1 MGVFNFNGF
10 RRSNEVPIDRS
21 TLRMITEANGL
32 GGITWNGISSL
43 RNSDVFT
50 AIDIISKDI
59 ASTSI
64 QFNDKD
70 SYLDDDK
77 KILKLLNKRPN
88 PYLDAWHFKYIIVAN
103 MLLNGNSYVEIVRD
117 DKGQPIELYHMQ
129 NSAVSIE
136 QIDDKIK
143 YNYID
148 ERDGHVRFDTE
159 DVLHFRMFSVDGFNG
174 YSPLFALA
182 NEIGISMGSKK
193 FLDEFFKNGGTST
206 AILKYEDG
214 RYSDEE
220 LEIIRQNFENSQ
232 LKNNNGLVMLDD
244 TMTFDRLKVPTEV
257 LNFLN
262 SYKFSTQQVAKAFGL
277 PLSKLGIE
285 TVNTSLKDSGI
296 EYYRS
301 TLYPIFS
308 MMNAEIEE
316 KLFAQAPYEV
326 TLDYDVTRLIDSD
339 PEVKLERVTQLFTK
353 KIITLDEARAQFG
366 FKPVENGSEPLADL
380 NTIFLK
386 DLSAYQDSKVQKN
399 IDNLN
404 KGGDEPG
411 GIQSD

>member
-10 RRSNEVPIDRS
+10 RRSNEVTVDRS

-32 GGITWNGISSL
+32 GGITWNGITSL

-77 KILKLLNKRPN
+77 KILKLLNRRPN

-136 QIDDKIK
+136 QIEDKIK

-159 DVLHFRMFSVDGFNG
+159 DVLHFRMFSMDGFNG

-220 LEIIRQNFENSQ
+220 LAIIRQNFENSQ

-244 TMTFDRLKVPTEV
+244 TMSFDRLKVPTEV

-404 KGGDEPG
+404 KGGDELG

>member
-10 RRSNEVPIDRS
+10 KRSNNISVDKN
-21 TLRMITEANGL
+21 TLRMLTEVNGL
-32 GGITWNGISSL
+32 GDMSWAGITSL
-43 RNSDVFT
+43 KNSDVFT
-50 AIDIISKDI
+50 AIDIIAKDI

-64 QFNDKD
+64 KFNDTD
-70 SYLDDDK
+70 SYLEDDK

-103 MLLNGNSYVEIVRD
+103 MLLNGNSYIEIVRD
-117 DKGQPIELYHMQ
+117 KNNTPIELYHMQ

-136 QIDDKIK
+136 QVDDKIK

-148 ERDGHVRFDTE
+148 EVDGHVQLDTE
-159 DVLHFRMFSVDGFNG
+159 DVLHFRMFTLDGFNG

-206 AILKYEDG
+206 AVLKYQEG

-220 LEIIRQNFENSQ
+220 LSLIRQNFEKSQ

-244 TMTFDRLKVPTEV
+244 TMTFERLKVPTEV

-262 SYKFSTQQVAKAFGL
+262 SYKFSTQQVDKAFGL
-277 PLSKLGIE
+277 PISKLGIE

-296 EYYRS
+296 EYYRN

-316 KLFAQAPYEV
+316 KLFVQSPYEI
-326 TLDYDVTRLIDSD
+326 TLDYDVSRLVDSD
-339 PEVKLERVTQLFTK
+339 PQVKLERVTQLFTK

-366 FKPVENGSEPLADL
+366 YDPVDNGSQPMADL

-399 IDNLN
+399 IESLN
-404 KGGDEPG
+404 KGGEPNG
-411 GIQSD
+411 E

>member
-10 RRSNEVPIDRS
+10 RRSNEVTVDRS
-21 TLRMITEANGL
+21 TLRMITESNGL

-77 KILKLLNKRPN
+77 KILKLLNRRPN
-88 PYLDAWHFKYIIVAN
+88 SYVDAWHFKYIIVAN

-129 NSAVSIE
+129 NSTVSIE

-159 DVLHFRMFSVDGFNG
+159 DVLHFRMFSMDGFNG

-220 LEIIRQNFENSQ
+220 LAIIRQNFENSQ

>member
-10 RRSNEVPIDRS
+10 RRSNEVTVDRS

-77 KILKLLNKRPN
+77 KILKLLNRRPN

-129 NSAVSIE
+129 NSTVSIE

-220 LEIIRQNFENSQ
+220 LAIIRQNFENSQ

-316 KLFAQAPYEV
+316 KLFVQAPYEV
-326 TLDYDVTRLIDSD
+326 TLDYDVARLIDSD

-399 IDNLN
+399 IDSLN
-404 KGGDEPG
+404 KGGDELG

>member
-64 QFNDKD
+64 QFNDKEN
-70 SYLDDDK
+70 YLDDDK
-77 KILKLLNKRPN
+77 KILKLLNRRPN

-159 DVLHFRMFSVDGFNG
+159 DVLHFRMFSMDGFNG

-220 LEIIRQNFENSQ
+220 LAIIRQNFENSQ

>member
-1 MGVFNFNGF
+1 MSVFNFRGF
-10 RRSNEVPIDRS
+10 KRSNEVTIDKN
-21 TLRMITEANGL
+21 TLRTITESNGL
-32 GGITWNGISSL
+32 GGITWNGITSL
-43 RNSDVFT
+43 KNSDVFT

-64 QFNDKD
+64 KFNDPE

-103 MLLNGNSYVEIVRD
+103 MLLNGNSYVEIVRNEY
-117 DKGQPIELYHMQ
+117 GEPIELYHMQ
-129 NSAVSIE
+129 NSAVSLE
-136 QIDDKIK
+136 QIDDQIK

-148 ERDGHVRFDTE
+148 EKSGHVRFDTD
-159 DVLHFRMFSVDGFNG
+159 DVLHFRMFSLDGFNG
-174 YSPLFALA
+174 YSPLFALS
-182 NEIGISMGSKK
+182 NEVGISMGSKK

-206 AILKYEDG
+206 SILKYEDG

-220 LEIIRQNFENSQ
+220 LALIRQNFENSQ
-232 LKNNNGLVMLDD
+232 LRNNNGLVMLDD
-244 TMTFDRLKVPTEV
+244 TMSFDRLKVPTEV

-277 PLSKLGIE
+277 PVSKLGIE

-308 MMNAEIEE
+308 MMNSEIEE
-316 KLFAQAPYEV
+316 KLFGQSPYEV
-326 TLDYDVTRLIDSD
+326 TLDYDVARLIDSD
-339 PEVKLERVTQLFTK
+339 PQVKLDRVTQLFTK

-366 FKPVENGSEPLADL
+366 YKSVENGSEPLADL

-386 DLSAYQDSKVQKN
+386 DLSSYQNSKVQKN
-399 IDNLN
+399 IDSLN
-404 KGGDEPG
+404 KGGESNVK
-411 GIQSD
+411 QSD

>member
-1 MGVFNFNGF
+1 MSVFNFRGF
-10 RRSNEVPIDRS
+10 KRSNEVTIDKN
-21 TLRMITEANGL
+21 TLRTITESNGL
-32 GGITWNGISSL
+32 GGITWNGITSL
-43 RNSDVFT
+43 KNSDVFT

-64 QFNDKD
+64 KFNDPE

-103 MLLNGNSYVEIVRD
+103 MLLNGNSYVEIVRNEY
-117 DKGQPIELYHMQ
+117 GEPIELYHMQ
-129 NSAVSIE
+129 NSAVSLE
-136 QIDDKIK
+136 QIDDQIK

-148 ERDGHVRFDTE
+148 EKSGHVRFDTD
-159 DVLHFRMFSVDGFNG
+159 DVLHFRMFSLDGFNG
-174 YSPLFALA
+174 YSPLFALS
-182 NEIGISMGSKK
+182 NEVGISMGSKK

-206 AILKYEDG
+206 SILKYEDG

-220 LEIIRQNFENSQ
+220 LALIRQNFENSQ
-232 LKNNNGLVMLDD
+232 SRNNNGLVMLDD
-244 TMTFDRLKVPTEV
+244 TMSFDRLKVPTEV

-277 PLSKLGIE
+277 PVSKLGIE

-308 MMNAEIEE
+308 MMNSEIEE
-316 KLFAQAPYEV
+316 KLFGQSPYEV
-326 TLDYDVTRLIDSD
+326 TLDYDVARLIDSD
-339 PEVKLERVTQLFTK
+339 PQVKLDRVTQLFTK

-366 FKPVENGSEPLADL
+366 YKSVENGSEPLADL

-386 DLSAYQDSKVQKN
+386 DLSSYQNSKVQKN
-399 IDNLN
+399 IDSLN
-404 KGGDEPG
+404 KGGESNVK
-411 GIQSD
+411 QSD

>member
-10 RRSNEVPIDRS
+10 RRSNEVTVDRS

-32 GGITWNGISSL
+32 GDITWNGISSL

-77 KILKLLNKRPN
+77 KILKLLNRRPN

-103 MLLNGNSYVEIVRD
+103 MLLNGNSYIEIVRD

-159 DVLHFRMFSVDGFNG
+159 DVLHFRMFSMDGFNG

-220 LEIIRQNFENSQ
+220 LAIIRQNFENSQ

>member
-10 RRSNEVPIDRS
+10 RRSNEVTVDRS

-50 AIDIISKDI
+50 AIDVISKDI

-64 QFNDKD
+64 QFNDAD

-159 DVLHFRMFSVDGFNG
+159 DVLHFRMFSMDGFNG

-220 LEIIRQNFENSQ
+220 LAIIRQNFENSQ

>member
-10 RRSNEVPIDRS
+10 RRSNEVSIDRS

-77 KILKLLNKRPN
+77 KILKLLNRRPN

-129 NSAVSIE
+129 NNAVSIE

-148 ERDGHVRFDTE
+148 ERDGHVRFDTD
-159 DVLHFRMFSVDGFNG
+159 DVLHFRMFSMDGFNG

-220 LEIIRQNFENSQ
+220 LAIIRQNFENSQ

-316 KLFAQAPYEV
+316 KLFVQAPYEV
-326 TLDYDVTRLIDSD
+326 TLDYDVARLIDSD

-399 IDNLN
+399 IDSLN
-404 KGGDEPG
+404 KGGDELG

>member
-64 QFNDKD
+64 QFIDKD

-77 KILKLLNKRPN
+77 KILKLLNRRPN

-129 NSAVSIE
+129 NSTVSIE

-148 ERDGHVRFDTE
+148 ERDGHIRFDTE
-159 DVLHFRMFSVDGFNG
+159 DVLHFRMFSMDGFNG

-220 LEIIRQNFENSQ
+220 LAIIRQNFENSQ

-316 KLFAQAPYEV
+316 KLFVQAPYEV
-326 TLDYDVTRLIDSD
+326 TLDYDVARLIDSD

-399 IDNLN
+399 IDSLN
-404 KGGDEPG
+404 KGGDELG

>member
-10 RRSNEVPIDRS
+10 RRSNEVTVDRS

-220 LEIIRQNFENSQ
+220 LEIIKQNFENSQ

>member
-77 KILKLLNKRPN
+77 KILKLLNRRPN

-159 DVLHFRMFSVDGFNG
+159 DVLHFRMFSMDGFNG

-220 LEIIRQNFENSQ
+220 LAIIRQNFENSQ

-399 IDNLN
+399 IDSLN
-404 KGGDEPG
+404 KGGDELG

>member
-10 RRSNEVPIDRS
+10 RRSNEVTIDRS

-64 QFNDKD
+64 QFNDAD

-159 DVLHFRMFSVDGFNG
+159 DVLHFRMFSMDGFNG

-220 LEIIRQNFENSQ
+220 LAIIRQNFENSQ

-316 KLFAQAPYEV
+316 KLFAQSPYEV
-326 TLDYDVTRLIDSD
+326 TLDYDVARLIDSD
-339 PEVKLERVTQLFTK
+339 PDVKLERVTQLFTK

-399 IDNLN
+399 IDSLN

>member
-1 MGVFNFNGF
+1 M
-10 RRSNEVPIDRS
+10 SW
-21 TLRMITEANGL
+21 A
-32 GGITWNGISSL
+32 GITSL
-43 RNSDVFT
+43 KNSDVFT
-50 AIDIISKDI
+50 AIDIIAKDI

-64 QFNDKD
+64 KFNDTD
-70 SYLDDDK
+70 SYLEDDK

-103 MLLNGNSYVEIVRD
+103 MLLNGNSYIEIVRD
-117 DKGQPIELYHMQ
+117 KNNTPIELYHMQ

-136 QIDDKIK
+136 QVDDKIK

-148 ERDGHVRFDTE
+148 EVDGHVQLDTE
-159 DVLHFRMFSVDGFNG
+159 DVLHFRMFTLDGFNG

-206 AILKYEDG
+206 AVLKYQEG

-220 LEIIRQNFENSQ
+220 LSLIRQNFEKSQ

-244 TMTFDRLKVPTEV
+244 TMTFERLKVPTEV

-277 PLSKLGIE
+277 PISKLGIE

-296 EYYRS
+296 EYYRN

-316 KLFAQAPYEV
+316 KLFVQSPYEI
-326 TLDYDVTRLIDSD
+326 TLDYDVSRLVDSD
-339 PEVKLERVTQLFTK
+339 PQVKLERVTQLFTK

-366 FKPVENGSEPLADL
+366 YDPVDNGSQPMADL

-399 IDNLN
+399 IESLN
-404 KGGDEPG
+404 KGGEPNG
-411 GIQSD
+411 E

>member
-10 RRSNEVPIDRS
+10 KRSNNISVDKN
-21 TLRMITEANGL
+21 TLRMLTEVNGL
-32 GGITWNGISSL
+32 GDMSWAGITSL
-43 RNSDVFT
+43 KNSDVFT
-50 AIDIISKDI
+50 AIDIIAKDI

-64 QFNDKD
+64 KFNDTD
-70 SYLDDDK
+70 SYLEDDK
-77 KILKLLNKRPN
+77 KVLKLLNKRPN

-103 MLLNGNSYVEIVRD
+103 MLLNGNSYIEIVRD
-117 DKGQPIELYHMQ
+117 KNNTPIELYHMQ

-136 QIDDKIK
+136 QVDDKIK

-148 ERDGHVRFDTE
+148 EVDGHVQLDTE
-159 DVLHFRMFSVDGFNG
+159 DVLHFRMFTLDGFNG

-206 AILKYEDG
+206 AVLKYQEG

-220 LEIIRQNFENSQ
+220 LSLIRQNFEKSQ

-244 TMTFDRLKVPTEV
+244 TMTFERLKVPTEV

-277 PLSKLGIE
+277 PISKLGIE

-296 EYYRS
+296 EYYRN

-316 KLFAQAPYEV
+316 KLFVQSPYEI
-326 TLDYDVTRLIDSD
+326 TLDYDVSRLVDSD
-339 PEVKLERVTQLFTK
+339 PQVKLERVTQLFTK
-353 KIITLDEARAQFG
+353 KVITLNEARAQFG
-366 FKPVENGSEPLADL
+366 FDPVENGDKPMADL
-380 NTIFLK
+380 NTIFLE
-386 DLSAYQDSKVQKN
+386 DLSAYQDSKVKKN
-399 IDNLN
+399 IDSLN
-404 KGGDEPG
+404 KGGEPSG
-411 GIQSD
+411 E

>member
-1 MGVFNFNGF
+1 
-10 RRSNEVPIDRS
+10 
-21 TLRMITEANGL
+21 MITEANGL
-32 GGITWNGISSL
+32 GGITWNGITSL

-77 KILKLLNKRPN
+77 KILKLLNRRPN

-159 DVLHFRMFSVDGFNG
+159 DVLHFRMFSMDGFNG

-220 LEIIRQNFENSQ
+220 LAIIRQNFENSQ

>member
-10 RRSNEVPIDRS
+10 RRSNEVSIDRS
-21 TLRMITEANGL
+21 TLRMITETNGL

-77 KILKLLNKRPN
+77 KILKLLNRRPN

-129 NSAVSIE
+129 NNAVSIE

-148 ERDGHVRFDTE
+148 ERDGHVRFDTD
-159 DVLHFRMFSVDGFNG
+159 DVLHFRMFSMDGFNG

-220 LEIIRQNFENSQ
+220 LAIIRQNFENSQ

-316 KLFAQAPYEV
+316 KLFAQSPYEV
-326 TLDYDVTRLIDSD
+326 TLDYDVARLIDSD
-339 PEVKLERVTQLFTK
+339 PDVKLERVTQLFTK

-399 IDNLN
+399 IDSLN

>member
-10 RRSNEVPIDRS
+10 KRSNNISVDKN
-21 TLRMITEANGL
+21 TLRMLTEVNGL
-32 GGITWNGISSL
+32 GDMSWAGITSL
-43 RNSDVFT
+43 KNSDVFT
-50 AIDIISKDI
+50 AIDIIAKDI

-64 QFNDKD
+64 KFNDTD
-70 SYLDDDK
+70 SYLEDDK

-103 MLLNGNSYVEIVRD
+103 MLLNGNSYIEIVRD
-117 DKGQPIELYHMQ
+117 KNNTPIELYHMQ

-136 QIDDKIK
+136 QVDDKIK

-148 ERDGHVRFDTE
+148 EVDGHVQLDTE
-159 DVLHFRMFSVDGFNG
+159 DVLHFRMFTLDGFNG
-174 YSPLFALA
+174 YSSLFALA

-206 AILKYEDG
+206 AVLKYQEG

-220 LEIIRQNFENSQ
+220 LSLIRQNFEKSQ

-244 TMTFDRLKVPTEV
+244 TMTFERLKVPTEV

-277 PLSKLGIE
+277 PISKLGIE

-296 EYYRS
+296 EYYRN

-316 KLFAQAPYEV
+316 KLFVQSPYEI
-326 TLDYDVTRLIDSD
+326 TLDYDVSRLVDSD
-339 PEVKLERVTQLFTK
+339 PQVKLERVTQLFTK

-366 FKPVENGSEPLADL
+366 YDPVDNGSQPMADL

-399 IDNLN
+399 IESLN
-404 KGGDEPG
+404 KGGEPNG
-411 GIQSD
+411 E

>member
-10 RRSNEVPIDRS
+10 RRSNEVSIDRS

-50 AIDIISKDI
+50 ATDIISKDI

-399 IDNLN
+399 IDSLN

>member
-77 KILKLLNKRPN
+77 KILKLLNRRPN

-129 NSAVSIE
+129 NSTVSIE

-159 DVLHFRMFSVDGFNG
+159 DVLHFRMFSMDGFNG

-220 LEIIRQNFENSQ
+220 LAIIRQNFENSQ

-399 IDNLN
+399 IDSLN
-404 KGGDEPG
+404 KGGDELG

>member
-10 RRSNEVPIDRS
+10 RRSNEVTVDRS

-206 AILKYEDG
+206 AILKYENG

-316 KLFAQAPYEV
+316 KLFAQSPYEV
-326 TLDYDVTRLIDSD
+326 TLDYDVARLIDSD
-339 PEVKLERVTQLFTK
+339 PDVKLERVTQLFTK

>member
-77 KILKLLNKRPN
+77 KILKLLNRRPN

-129 NSAVSIE
+129 NSTVSIE

-159 DVLHFRMFSVDGFNG
+159 DVLHFRMFSMDGFNG

-206 AILKYEDG
+206 AILKYVDG

-220 LEIIRQNFENSQ
+220 LEIIRQDFENSQ

-316 KLFAQAPYEV
+316 KLFVQAPYEV
-326 TLDYDVTRLIDSD
+326 TLDYDVARLIDSD

-399 IDNLN
+399 IDSLN
-404 KGGDEPG
+404 KGGDELG

>member
-1 MGVFNFNGF
+1 
-10 RRSNEVPIDRS
+10 
-21 TLRMITEANGL
+21 MITEANGL

-220 LEIIRQNFENSQ
+220 LAIIRQNFENSQ

-316 KLFAQAPYEV
+316 KLFAQSPYEV
-326 TLDYDVTRLIDSD
+326 TLDYDVARLIDSD
-339 PEVKLERVTQLFTK
+339 PDVKLERVTQLFTK

-399 IDNLN
+399 IDSLN

>member
-77 KILKLLNKRPN
+77 KILKLLNRRPN

-129 NSAVSIE
+129 NSTVSIE

-159 DVLHFRMFSVDGFNG
+159 DVLHFRMFSMDGFNG

-220 LEIIRQNFENSQ
+220 LAIIRQNFENSQ

-316 KLFAQAPYEV
+316 KLFARAPYEV

-366 FKPVENGSEPLADL
+366 LKPVENGSEPLADL

-399 IDNLN
+399 IDSLN

>member
-1 MGVFNFNGF
+1 
-10 RRSNEVPIDRS
+10 
-21 TLRMITEANGL
+21 MITEANGL

-316 KLFAQAPYEV
+316 KLFAQSPYEV
-326 TLDYDVTRLIDSD
+326 TLDYDVARLIDSD
-339 PEVKLERVTQLFTK
+339 PDVKLERVTQLFTK

-399 IDNLN
+399 IDSLN

>member
-10 RRSNEVPIDRS
+10 RRSNEVSIDRS

-316 KLFAQAPYEV
+316 KLFAQSPYEV
-326 TLDYDVTRLIDSD
+326 TLDYDVARLIDSD
-339 PEVKLERVTQLFTK
+339 PDVKLERVTQLFTK

-399 IDNLN
+399 IDSLN

>member
-77 KILKLLNKRPN
+77 KILKLLNRRPN

-148 ERDGHVRFDTE
+148 ERDGHVRFDTD
-159 DVLHFRMFSVDGFNG
+159 DVLHFRMFSMDGFNG

-220 LEIIRQNFENSQ
+220 LAIIRQNFENSQ

-339 PEVKLERVTQLFTK
+339 PKVKLERVTQLFTK

-399 IDNLN
+399 IDSLN

>member
-10 RRSNEVPIDRS
+10 KRSNNISVDKN
-21 TLRMITEANGL
+21 TLRMLTEVNGL
-32 GGITWNGISSL
+32 GDMSWAGITSL
-43 RNSDVFT
+43 KNSDVFT
-50 AIDIISKDI
+50 AIDIIAKDI

-64 QFNDKD
+64 KFNDTD
-70 SYLDDDK
+70 SYLEDDK

-103 MLLNGNSYVEIVRD
+103 MLLNGNSYIEIVRD
-117 DKGQPIELYHMQ
+117 KNNTPIELYHMQ

-136 QIDDKIK
+136 QVDDKIK

-148 ERDGHVRFDTE
+148 EVDGHVQLDTE
-159 DVLHFRMFSVDGFNG
+159 DVLHFRMFTLDGFNG

-206 AILKYEDG
+206 AVLKYQEG

-220 LEIIRQNFENSQ
+220 LSLIRQNFEKSQ

-244 TMTFDRLKVPTEV
+244 TMTFERLKVPTEV

-277 PLSKLGIE
+277 PISKLGIE

-296 EYYRS
+296 EYYRN

-316 KLFAQAPYEV
+316 KLFVQSPYEI
-326 TLDYDVTRLIDSD
+326 TLDYDVSRLVDSD
-339 PEVKLERVTQLFTK
+339 PQVKLERVTQLFTK
-353 KIITLDEARAQFG
+353 KIITLNEARAQFG
-366 FKPVENGSEPLADL
+366 YDPVDNGSQPMADL

-399 IDNLN
+399 IESLN
-404 KGGDEPG
+404 KGGEPNG
-411 GIQSD
+411 E

>member
-10 RRSNEVPIDRS
+10 RRSNEVTVDRS
-21 TLRMITEANGL
+21 TLCMITEANGL

-103 MLLNGNSYVEIVRD
+103 MLLNGNSYVEIVRNS
-117 DKGQPIELYHMQ
+117 KGQPIELYHMQ

-148 ERDGHVRFDTE
+148 ERDGHVRFDTD
-159 DVLHFRMFSVDGFNG
+159 DVLHFRMFSMDGFNG

-220 LEIIRQNFENSQ
+220 LAIIRQNFENSQ

-399 IDNLN
+399 IDSLN
-404 KGGDEPG
+404 KGGDELG